1 MYRIFTCSAR
11 VRHELPHMSFTFMD
25 TGVLMPHQRRTIR
38 ETYRT
43 LRRVGQLPH
52 SARAAITMML
62 DANPGR
68 ATRYTD
74 GTVSITYYLPSQIT
88 DRPLDSEDF

>member
-1 MYRIFTCSAR
+1 MHRIFTCSAR
-11 VRHELPHMSFTFMD
+11 VRHELPHMSFTFID
-25 TGVLMPHQRRTIR
+25 TGVLMPFQRLLIAK
-38 ETYRT
+38 TYRT
-43 LRRVGQLPH
+43 LRRVGEPPH
-52 SARAAITMML
+52 SARGAITMML

-88 DRPLDSEDF
+88 DRPLDSKDF